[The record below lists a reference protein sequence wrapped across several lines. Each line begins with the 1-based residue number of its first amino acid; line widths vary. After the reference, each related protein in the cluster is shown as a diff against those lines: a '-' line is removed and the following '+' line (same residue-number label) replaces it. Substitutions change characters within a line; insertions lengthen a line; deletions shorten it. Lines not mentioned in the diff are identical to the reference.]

1 MQQQLLLLSKRT
13 WEPPATSKLEAAH
26 WKSEKFFF
34 FRHHIHAFLEMMQSN
49 LALEVLWSLSSL
61 SRGWGDLERQGSIL
75 AFFFVLDLLTFKQ
88 VSSSRKLMKSR
99 LLPNPC
105 SIPPSQFIERM
116 AEKLFPSSP
125 SYFQMPFYQPF
136 HHQGHP
142 LLHLVP

>member
-1 MQQQLLLLSKRT
+1 
-13 WEPPATSKLEAAH
+13 
-26 WKSEKFFF
+26 
-34 FRHHIHAFLEMMQSN
+34 
-49 LALEVLWSLSSL
+49 
-61 SRGWGDLERQGSIL
+61 
-75 AFFFVLDLLTFKQ
+75 
-88 VSSSRKLMKSR
+88 LMKSR